1 MTTLRNQCILRQL
14 SWRCP
19 VRVTRFRR
27 HWLVLL
33 IAVFLGSAFLAIAAE
48 PTLTKEQQKQFL
60 VQGKVIAS
68 KHTKKGITDPWL
80 LTLNDGKTTHQGV
93 FQAIDEHRPSK
104 QFADGHTEINFV
116 DSYKYNIAAYNLS
129 ELLGI
134 DDMIPV
140 YVERKWQGNTGSISW
155 LVTVMMDEQ
164 ERADKKLSS
173 PDADAWNSQM
183 YKIRVFD
190 ELVYDTDA
198 NLTNV
203 LIGEDWKLWR
213 VDFSRAFRL
222 PKDVQSVKNL
232 DHCDRRL
239 FEKLKALDAS
249 ELTRRTKDLL
259 SKPEIQ
265 ALMSRRDK
273 IVAYIQKRISESGE
287 TATLY

>member
-1 MTTLRNQCILRQL
+1 MRDIQIH
-14 SWRCP
+14 
-19 VRVTRFRR
+19 RF
-27 HWLVLL
+27 WLVTAIVICL
-33 IAVFLGSAFLAIAAE
+33 VSACLAIAAE
-48 PTLTKEQQKQFL
+48 PALSKEEMKQFL
-60 VQGKVIAS
+60 IRGKVVAS

-80 LTLNDGKTTHQGV
+80 LTLSDGTITHQGV

-116 DSYKYNIAAYNLS
+116 DSYKYNIAAYNLA

-140 YVERKWQGNTGSISW
+140 YVERKWQGSAGSISW

-164 ERADKKLSS
+164 ERSEKKLSS
-173 PDADAWNSQM
+173 PDPDAWNSQM

-203 LIGEDWKLWR
+203 LIGPDWKLWR

-222 PKDVQSVKNL
+222 SKDIQSVKNL

-239 FEKLKALDAS
+239 FEKLKKLDSA
-249 ELTRRTKDLL
+249 ELTQKTKDLL
-259 SKPEIQ
+259 SKPEVQ
-265 ALMSRRDK
+265 SLMTRRDK
-273 IVAYIQKRISESGE
+273 IVAYIQKQIAENGE
-287 TATLY
+287 NAVLY